1 MHYVTFWKKMQTVAG
16 LEKLSASEDKE
27 ISRRAQGQ
35 LALACDDI
43 FTSMKKASGS
53 LIPGVMAMRAS
64 HRVTGEKIAAS
75 PETTADLLQK
85 LATAEYVDDML
96 EKQLEKL
103 SGDAHGQ
110 ARAVQMLGREYT
122 VELMRGLF
130 A

>member
-27 ISRRAQGQ
+27 VSRRAQGQ

-53 LIPGVMAMRAS
+53 LVPGVMTMRES
-64 HRVTGEKIAAS
+64 HRITGEKLAAS
-75 PETTADLLQK
+75 PEAAAELLQK
-85 LATAEYVDDML
+85 LATAEFVDSLL

-103 SGDAHGQ
+103 SGDAHGR
-110 ARAVQMLGREYT
+110 ARSVQMLGREYS
-122 VELMRGLF
+122 VMLMRGLF